1 MPLLCVLYLTA
12 KRSRFHEDKIIYD
25 LFKNTTL
32 QGTYVELGAFDGKEE
47 SNTIFFDKCLQWN
60 GLLIEAQ
67 TKSYQKVIQNRPHA
81 VSLSFSPTC
90 KVDNGTTAKMYN
102 YPLSN
107 NGMEGLAKSYEGKEI
122 TAVPCGPLTPVLQDV
137 FGATTTTTTATINNI
152 THLSFF
158 SLDVEGAEL
167 LVLETIDFNI
177 IQIDVIMVEI
187 QNSYCPNAITCMNTH
202 NIRRLMAMTGKYALF
217 VDFVEASD
225 VYIRLGTEA
234 YRRAKEIEQ
243 IREFQRKKRIHDNI
257 MLLKQKRIHDIHQ
270 YCVDGKQFSAVA
282 ALSML

>member
-1 MPLLCVLYLTA
+1 MLLLCMLFYNA

-25 LFKNTTL
+25 LFKNTTI
-32 QGTYVELGAFDGKEE
+32 QGTYIELGAFDGKEE

-81 VSLSFSPTC
+81 VTLSFSPTC

-137 FGATTTTTTATINNI
+137 FGVAISTTATINNI
-152 THLSFF
+152 THISFF

-187 QNSYCPNAITCMNTH
+187 QNSYCPNANTCMNTH

-217 VDFVEASD
+217 VDIVEASD
-225 VYIRLGTEA
+225 VYIRWGTEA
-234 YRRAKEIEQ
+234 YRRAKEIEH

-257 MLLKQKRIHDIHQ
+257 MLLKQKRIHDIIIHQ
-270 YCVDGKQFSAVA
+270 ERSGEDSGH
-282 ALSML
+282 

>member
-1 MPLLCVLYLTA
+1 MLTHDAITCVLYLTA

-81 VSLSFSPTC
+81 VTLSFFPTC
-90 KVDNGTTAKMYN
+90 KVDNDTTAKMYN

-122 TAVPCGPLTPVLQDV
+122 TGVPCGPLTPILQDV

-152 THLSFF
+152 THISFF

-167 LVLETIDFNI
+167 LVLETINRLNRYESFKERNGYMI
-177 IQIDVIMVEI
+177 I
-187 QNSYCPNAITCMNTH
+187 
-202 NIRRLMAMTGKYALF
+202 
-217 VDFVEASD
+217 
-225 VYIRLGTEA
+225 
-234 YRRAKEIEQ
+234 
-243 IREFQRKKRIHDNI
+243 
-257 MLLKQKRIHDIHQ
+257 
-270 YCVDGKQFSAVA
+270 
-282 ALSML
+282 